1 MCRSMCV
8 ACDGHAIAGGP
19 TSLGYHCW
27 LIASCIHISLALE
40 VRALPSLFA
49 DQTTSRII
57 ANWECEKLRFRT
69 GSTLV
74 YSVEGVR

>member
-1 MCRSMCV
+1 ML
-8 ACDGHAIAGGP
+8 AADGP
-19 TSLGYHCW
+19 TNLGYHCW

-57 ANWECEKLRFRT
+57 ANWDRICELRFRS
-69 GSTLV
+69 GLSLASVVMDIVCALV
-74 YSVEGVR
+74 